1 MATLQ
6 KTYTGDLS
14 TAIAGKLYEAITD
27 ADEKNQLEK
36 SNASQDV
43 KQAAVKAKKED
54 PDSVPVRDMDLRKT
68 IVNFFTPIEG
78 KLIKAQL
85 TYNNIS
91 SKVTALAGGVADTQK
106 LLINQNQILEDKF
119 DQILDVIGTKNAI
132 EAKLKAENDFKQMEL
147 NLEKGLDLS
156 GTFAYDK
163 AGGRSNFGI
172 LGSVLQGILGNRMTS
187 RLVRNLYKKIVPRGL
202 RARAR
207 LLRMQVKPFGKISRY
222 ALQPLKGGIR
232 SAVNASVKTALGA
245 GITILRKRLG
255 KAGGVKA
262 ALRLGLSEALPK
274 FGEKAAT
281 FGSREIGTRSLGQ
294 IARDRIGKT
303 GFDLGL
309 GRLGFFLSNLGGYGR
324 LFLQGKGLSLIHI

>member
-132 EAKLKAENDFKQMEL
+132 EAKLKAENDFKQLEL

-172 LGSVLQGILGNRMTS
+172 LGSKSEETDYRRTFFGCDSGFYSAAETKTKNIVTRGSGNFEETCSVGINDEGDFGSLSNQFYYTDCGEVCVEVSFSLYRENY
-187 RLVRNLYKKIVPRGL
+187 NL
-202 RARAR
+202 
-207 LLRMQVKPFGKISRY
+207 
-222 ALQPLKGGIR
+222 
-232 SAVNASVKTALGA
+232 NADN
-245 GITILRKRLG
+245 
-255 KAGGVKA
+255 
-262 ALRLGLSEALPK
+262 
-274 FGEKAAT
+274 FGEFSEKL
-281 FGSREIGTRSLGQ
+281 FGAIRNTVSGSGDGSME
-294 IARDRIGKT
+294 
-303 GFDLGL
+303 
-309 GRLGFFLSNLGGYGR
+309 FLSDY
-324 LFLQGKGLSLIHI
+324 KS